1 MTTFKNRYVA
11 LGKESTYGTAVS
23 ATTYGEMDDESFS
36 EEFDM
41 LNRDDMNLFA
51 TEKITTGKHSSSG
64 SVNGVYQPDFFIMTL
79 IHGVFGRHT
88 PGGTAG
94 VDDKLEHDVNASV
107 LPSYTIRVGRDD
119 KEIVYPGQVVESISI
134 SANVGEYVM
143 FSASLVGCK
152 TETSLG
158 TLATATHTYSGDAAV
173 FVGAYVN
180 FEDQATSSAFSSLV
194 QSIDFEIKTNRDV
207 DNTFTLGHQTYKRAP
222 PMQRLE
228 VTGNVTFHKAVL
240 NADVAVDEPKFE
252 ELIAGHLNDGT
263 AANPAISILLEV
275 DSNNKARFDFFS
287 VHYGTPSTNVS
298 GRDTQT
304 MSVPFTALYDVGEG
318 QIALCTFSSED
329 TKFKGGGAV
338 DLDA

>member
-11 LGKESTYGTAVS
+11 LGKESTYGTAVA

-36 EEFDM
+36 ESFDM
-41 LNRDDMNLFA
+41 MNRDDMNLFS
-51 TEKITTGKHSSSG
+51 TEKIRTGKHSTSG
-64 SVNGVYQPDFFIMTL
+64 SVNGVYQPDFFVMTL
-79 IHGVFGRHT
+79 MHGVFGRHT
-88 PGGTAG
+88 PGSTPG

-119 KEIVYPGQVVESISI
+119 KEVIYPGQVVESISI
-134 SANVGEYVM
+134 SANVGEYAM

-152 TETSLG
+152 TTTTFA
-158 TLATATHTYSGDAAV
+158 TLATATHTYAGDAAH

-180 FEDQATSSAFSSLV
+180 FEDTATSSANSALV
-194 QSIDFEIKTNRDV
+194 QSVDFEIKTNRDT
-207 DNTFTLGHQTYKRAP
+207 DQAYTLGDDTYIRAP

-228 VTGNVTFHKAVL
+228 VSGNLTFHKAVL
-240 NADVAVDEPKFE
+240 AADVAVDEPTYA
-252 ELIAGHLNDGT
+252 ELLAGHLNDGT

-298 GRDTQT
+298 GRDSQT
-304 MSVPFTALYDVGEG
+304 MSVPFTALYDASEG
-318 QIALCTFSSED
+318 QIALVTFSSAD
-329 TKFKGGGAV
+329 TKLKGGGAV
-338 DLDA
+338 DMDA